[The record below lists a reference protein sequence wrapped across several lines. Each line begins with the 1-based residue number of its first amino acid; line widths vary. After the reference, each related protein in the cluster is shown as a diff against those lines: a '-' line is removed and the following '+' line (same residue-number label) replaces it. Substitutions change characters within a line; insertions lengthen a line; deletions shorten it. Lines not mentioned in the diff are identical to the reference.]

1 MARGLFVGLTTIDI
15 FNIVAHHP
23 HPNRKIKAQRQSVCA
38 GGPAA
43 NAAVA
48 FAALGN
54 DAHLC
59 SSLGKHPTAAL
70 ATVDLHGHG
79 VILHDYADKPDEL
92 PVLSSILI
100 DSSNGERCVIYADP
114 YNRELSPDC
123 RYDQLITDHSVILFD
138 GFYLEQAMAIA
149 RAAKAAQAKDIVTV
163 LDGGSWKNGL
173 EKLLPFIDYA
183 ICSDDFV
190 PPGCSTPNEKLP
202 YFTDLGVTGCAV
214 SRGSESIIINIA
226 GQVSEQPVS
235 RVVAAVDTLGA
246 RDILH
251 GAFCHFILSHPFA
264 QSLKLASQ
272 TASHSCRFYGT
283 REWINHL

>member
-15 FNIVAHHP
+15 FNIVPHHP
-23 HPNRKIKAQRQSVCA
+23 RPNQKIKAQRQSVCA

-48 FAALGN
+48 FAAFGN

-59 SSLGKHPTAAL
+59 SGLGKHPTATL
-70 ATVDLHGHG
+70 ATVDLQEHG
-79 VILHDYADKPDEL
+79 VMFHDYADKPDQL

-100 DSSNGERCVIYADP
+100 DSSTGERCVIYTDP
-114 YNRELSPDC
+114 YNRELSLDC
-123 RYDQLITDHSVILFD
+123 RYDQLVTDHSVILFD
-138 GFYLEQAMAIA
+138 GFYLEQAMAMA

-190 PPGCSTPNEKLP
+190 PPGCSTLNEKLS

-214 SRGSESIIINIA
+214 SRGSEPIIINTA

-246 RDILH
+246 GDILH
-251 GAFCHFILSHPFA
+251 GAFCHFILSHPFP
-264 QSLKLASQ
+264 QSLKFSKSNSFSFVPLLWY
-272 TASHSCRFYGT
+272 TGMD
-283 REWINHL
+283 